1 MYRREIVVRLILAK
15 HFENIARLFGTSF
28 CSGSITGQQSR
39 RSQKLLEGAYF
50 QLRAELEL
58 SEACLEQLNS
68 SGVIPLEN
76 QLFYYLWHCFVGRS
90 KCVHPF
96 EAPCGLSEIPLR
108 LVNPRFRRQQ
118 IYVIG
123 PNFQRTIIQL

>member
-15 HFENIARLFGTSF
+15 HFENIARLFGTRF
-28 CSGSITGQQSR
+28 CSGSITGQRSR

-68 SGVIPLEN
+68 FAVIRLEN
-76 QLFYYLWHCFVGRS
+76 QLGHFLGHSFVRGGEG
-90 KCVHPF
+90 VHPF
-96 EAPCGLSEIPLR
+96 ETPCGVSEIPLR
-108 LVNPRFRRQQ
+108 LINPRFR
-118 IYVIG
+118 G
-123 PNFQRTIIQL
+123 

>member
-15 HFENIARLFGTSF
+15 HFENIARLFGTRF

-76 QLFYYLWHCFVGRS
+76 KLIYFMWHCFVGRS
-90 KCVHPF
+90 MCVHPF
-96 EAPCGLSEIPLR
+96 DTLYGVSEIHLR
-108 LVNPRFRRQQ
+108 RLNPRFRRQQ
-118 IYVIG
+118 IYD
-123 PNFQRTIIQL
+123 

>member
-50 QLRAELEL
+50 QFRAELEL
-58 SEACLEQLNS
+58 SETCLEQLNS
-68 SGVIPLEN
+68 FAVIPLEN
-76 QLFYYLWHCFVGRS
+76 QLTYFLGHCFIGRS
-90 KCVHPF
+90 KCVDPC
-96 EAPCGLSEIPLR
+96 EAPRRLSEIPLR
-108 LVNPRFRRQQ
+108 LINPRLRLQ
-118 IYVIG
+118 
-123 PNFQRTIIQL
+123 